1 MRAFKG
7 IVPALITP
15 CSPGGELNEAS
26 LAALVERLV
35 GQGVA
40 GFYAMGSSGECFLL
54 DEAERRRGLEVV
66 VEAAAGRVP
75 VIAHIGSTSTRQSVR
90 LAEHAASLG
99 VAAVS
104 SVSPFYYKY
113 DFDGLLSHYQTIMD
127 AVDCPMIVYN
137 IPSLSGV
144 TYSLD
149 QLQQFGR
156 DMRIVGI
163 KHTSQDLFQL
173 ERIRALVPRLTVFNG
188 FDEMF
193 LAGLSMGAH
202 GAIGTTFSFMA
213 PKFIRIQRLYEAGR
227 MTEALDEQHSA
238 NTVITALIAAGV
250 FSGTKHIIERQ
261 GIACHGCREPMQ
273 PIKPEHAARL
283 DALLD
288 QLEPLADD

>member
-1 MRAFKG
+1 MNTFKG
-7 IVPALITP
+7 IFPALITP
-15 CSPGGELNEAS
+15 YTPGGELNEAS
-26 LAALVERLV
+26 LVALVERLIR
-35 GQGVA
+35 QGVA

-66 VEAAAGRVP
+66 FAAAGGRVP
-75 VIAHIGSTSTRQSVR
+75 VIAQIGSTSTRQSVR

-113 DFDGLLSHYQTIMD
+113 DFAGLLTHYRAIMD
-127 AVDCPMIVYN
+127 AVDLPMIVYN

-144 TYSLD
+144 TYTLD
-149 QLQQFGR
+149 QLQQFGS
-156 DMRIVGI
+156 DPRIVGI

-227 MTEALDEQHSA
+227 MADALAEQHSA
-238 NTVITALIAAGV
+238 NTVIAALIAAGV
-250 FSGTKHIIERQ
+250 FSGTKHFIERQ
-261 GIACHGCREPMQ
+261 GIACYGCREPMQ
-273 PIKPEHAARL
+273 ALHPEHAARL